1 MLQEIEE
8 LSPTKRKL
16 KINIPQDVIQSE
28 SDSAYNQI
36 RSTVKIP
43 GFRQGKVPQAILVKK
58 FAKDVEAQIIEKVV
72 PEYYMKAIK
81 EADVEPVSYPN
92 IDDKLVITPD
102 QPLSFSVTVEIKPVI
117 ENLSI
122 DNIMLKEKLVVVED
136 KEIDKAL
143 NSMREAKAL
152 FAVSEDELKEGD
164 MAIVDSEGYIDNELK
179 EEMTYKEFPF
189 LLGSQE
195 MPKEFGDALTGK
207 KKGETAEAKI
217 NIEADNPNKTIAG
230 KEILFKITVKETKKK
245 HIPPLDDDFAKE
257 SDCETVEELKKK
269 VHENIS
275 SWKKDQ
281 NNLEYKKDILNELLT
296 RHDFAVPESMVKG
309 EIESIIEREQQ
320 EATRKGLPVKSQDE
334 LTKENETVARDNIK
348 SVILLETIGK
358 KEKIQVSDEEV
369 KHAINEIAARNNLK
383 PEEVTKLYAV
393 REGSMEALKS
403 RLFADKVLDYI
414 LEKSTIEKS

>member
-1 MLQEIEE
+1 MLQEIKEI
-8 LSPTKRKL
+8 SPTKRKL
-16 KINIPQDVIQSE
+16 KINIPQEVIQSE

-58 FAKDVEAQIIEKVV
+58 FAKDVEAQVIEKVV

-92 IDDKLVITPD
+92 IDDKIAITPD

-122 DNIMLKEKLVVVED
+122 DNITLKEKPVVVED
-136 KEIDKAL
+136 KEMDKAL

-152 FAVSEDELKEGD
+152 FAVSEDALKEGD
-164 MAIVDSEGYIDNELK
+164 MAIVDSEGYLDNELK

-189 LLGSQE
+189 MLGSQE
-195 MPKEFGDALTGK
+195 MPKEFSDALKGK
-207 KKGETAEAKI
+207 KKGETAEATI

-269 VHENIS
+269 VDENIR

-281 NNLEYKKDILNELLT
+281 NNLEYKKDILNELLA

-309 EIESIIEREQQ
+309 EIESILEREKQ
-320 EATRKGLPVKSQDE
+320 EAARKGTPVKSDDE
-334 LTKENETVARDNIK
+334 LTKENETVAKDNIK
-348 SVILLETIGK
+348 SVILLETIVK
-358 KEKIQVSDEEV
+358 KEKIEVSDEEV
-369 KHAINEIAARNNLK
+369 KNAINEIAARNNLK